1 MSGYI
6 YLLQGKSDIEN
17 KESIYKLGRMAQGGS
32 LAILEMCSLGTNLLL
47 LLPCDKCQIMEVYL
61 LSVFKKAFTSK
72 RSGGYFEGDIFLMMN
87 LIYSIIQIKSCRSP
101 CTILINDS
109 YSVLDIK
116 GENNRLNYDIKK
128 DIDNSL
134 IEDNSKGESVD
145 EVTCN
150 HLRKQIKEMEE
161 HHNSIVG
168 EHMLHIKHL
177 QDENKGINEIMTD
190 FKTSY
195 NKNEALINKLKGK
208 ERELLSENTKK
219 QETIDGLKNTLGM
232 VEFKN
237 KELEKDILDHILKEN
252 KNRITNL
259 RLIDKIGTFEARLK
273 KIMVIEKLQKSILI
287 YSLFLNIYYSPHYP
301 INWFIFT
308 IGGLTMIY

>member
-17 KESIYKLGRMAQGGS
+17 KKSIYKLGQYGVDGS
-32 LAILEMCSLGTNLLL
+32 LAILEMCSRGTNLLL
-47 LLPCDKCQIMEVYL
+47 LLPYDTCQIMEVYL
-61 LSVFKKAFTSK
+61 LSVFKKVFTSK
-72 RSGGYFEGDIFLMMN
+72 RSGGYFEGDVFLMIN
-87 LIYSIIQIKSCRSP
+87 LIFSIIQIKSCRSP

-116 GENNRLNYDIKK
+116 GENNRLKYDIKK

-134 IEDNSKGESVD
+134 IEDNNKGESVD

-150 HLRKQIKEMEE
+150 HLRKQIKEIEE

-168 EHMLHIKHL
+168 NHMVQITHL
-177 QDENKGINEIMTD
+177 QDENKEINEIMD
-190 FKTSY
+190 SFKTSY
-195 NKNEALINKLKGK
+195 NKNESLISKLKGK
-208 ERELLSENTKK
+208 ERELLSENTEK
-219 QETIDGLKNTLGM
+219 QETIDKLRNTICM

-237 KELEKDILDHILKEN
+237 KELEKDILDKEN
-252 KNRITNL
+252 TNLITNM
-259 RLIDKIGTFEARLK
+259 RLIDNIESFETRLK
-273 KIMVIEKLQKSILI
+273 KIMVIDKLQKSILI
-287 YSLFLNIYYSPHYP
+287 YSLFLNIYYSPYYP

>member
-6 YLLQGKSDIEN
+6 YLLQGKRDVEN
-17 KESIYKLGRMAQGGS
+17 KESIYKLGQYGVDGS
-32 LAILEMCSLGTNLLL
+32 LAILEMCSRGTNLLL

-72 RSGGYFEGDIFLMMN
+72 RSGGYFEGDVFLMIN
-87 LIYSIIQIKSCRSP
+87 LIFSIIQIKSCRSP

-134 IEDNSKGESVD
+134 IEDNRKGESVD

-168 EHMLHIKHL
+168 NHMVQIKHL
-177 QDENKGINEIMTD
+177 QDENKEINEIMD
-190 FKTSY
+190 SFKTSY

-208 ERELLSENTKK
+208 EKELLSNNTEK

-237 KELEKDILDHILKEN
+237 KGLEKDIVDHILKEN
-252 KNRITNL
+252 TYRITNL
-259 RLIDKIGTFEARLK
+259 RLIDKIESFERRLK
-273 KIMVIEKLQKSILI
+273 KIMVIDKLQKSILI